1 MKTDKEEVEKDGLLA
16 QKELSVLFT
25 IDGKTVSL
33 IEALRAKGFTNEQC
47 TIVGRFMRCYQW
59 YGFSQGENY
68 IKSQFKALFDI

>member
-1 MKTDKEEVEKDGLLA
+1 MKTEKIDIEKEGQLA

-59 YGFSQGENY
+59 YGFSQGENHV
-68 IKSQFKALFDI
+68 KTEFKKLFDL